1 MGYDNSSL
9 DISHPVVEDVLLF
22 HECSAAKKCIL
33 NSESCIMNSHP
44 ATVCSFPNLVVF
56 FSPLFFKNIRLKSC

>member
-9 DISHPVVEDVLLF
+9 DISHPVEDVLFF

-44 ATVCSFPNLVVF
+44 ATVCSFPNLVGF